1 MSKTLNEINRIKK
14 KQEVLNYEW
23 YKVNSILGYSW
34 AIFYFLIGGREAGKS
49 YALTKYF
56 VNQFLKYGRPF
67 YWIRLTDASQGKLL
81 ANNAEKLVDP
91 DLRRK
96 FNLDLTTKGEN
107 VYNVERDSEGKILK
121 KTLMCRVLALST
133 FYNDKGSGL
142 FDKDFLNDPKMFYNI
157 CFDEMNR
164 EKFEKKNFDI
174 VYAFTNQIENLIR
187 STKQRVRIVC
197 IGNLLE
203 EASDMLTCFNF
214 LPEQFGRYKLKS
226 RRAVIE
232 YIEPTEAYKKR
243 RKGTVADLL
252 MPNESTFTNQIKAD
266 VALIYKGRLKRPNLI
281 LKFSKEQ
288 TDWFT
293 IWDGNVIAQYNKEKV
308 DVIAMNPY
316 IDEVFNVKSRNAMLE
331 AFDSRA
337 FRFRNLVSF
346 KLFQKNLEI
355 LKPRR

>member
-1 MSKTLNEINRIKK
+1 MSETLNEIKRVNKKK
-14 KQEVLNYEW
+14 KQIDYEW

-49 YALTKYF
+49 YAITKYF
-56 VNQFLKYGRPF
+56 VNQFIKYGRPF
-67 YWIRLTDASQGKLL
+67 YWIRLTDASQNKLL

-96 FNLDLTTKGEN
+96 FNLDLTTRGEN
-107 VYNVERDSEGKILK
+107 VYTVVRNEEGKIIK

-187 STKQRVRIVC
+187 STKQRVRIIC

-232 YIEPTEAYKKR
+232 YIEPTEAYKNR

-266 VALIYKGRLKRPNLI
+266 VALIYKGRLHRPSI
-281 LKFSKEQ
+281 VIKFSKEEK
-288 TDWFT
+288 DWFT
-293 IWDGNVIAQYNKEKV
+293 IWDSNIIAQYNKEKV
-308 DVIAMNPY
+308 SVIAMSPY

-346 KLFQKNLEI
+346 KLFQKNLEL